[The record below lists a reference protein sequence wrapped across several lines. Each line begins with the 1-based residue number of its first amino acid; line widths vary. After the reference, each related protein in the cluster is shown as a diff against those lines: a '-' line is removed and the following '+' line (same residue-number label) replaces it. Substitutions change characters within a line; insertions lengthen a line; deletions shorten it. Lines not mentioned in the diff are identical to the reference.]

1 VPLQSKFNYEV
12 AKKVAYS
19 PSRSFGSLRGRF
31 VRQSRDHVA
40 VVLAWAAYRLELGD
54 HDNVNQ
60 IAALFC
66 PGEPQPLRA
75 AAHVFAVAEIPP
87 PSASRGRH
95 IRVHVHPL
103 WGNATGSKPSIRRCL
118 RSASGIDRATSGELH
133 SNTRALHPCS
143 RRERF
148 GGRGGVDCVRQGKG
162 GLEGDPGRQGPV

>member
-1 VPLQSKFNYEV
+1 VQLQSKFNYEV

-87 PSASRGRH
+87 PMIAQVEGGIFTS
-95 IRVHVHPL
+95 
-103 WGNATGSKPSIRRCL
+103 TSIPFGAMQR
-118 RSASGIDRATSGELH
+118 DRNQA
-133 SNTRALHPCS
+133 
-143 RRERF
+143 
-148 GGRGGVDCVRQGKG
+148 
-162 GLEGDPGRQGPV
+162 